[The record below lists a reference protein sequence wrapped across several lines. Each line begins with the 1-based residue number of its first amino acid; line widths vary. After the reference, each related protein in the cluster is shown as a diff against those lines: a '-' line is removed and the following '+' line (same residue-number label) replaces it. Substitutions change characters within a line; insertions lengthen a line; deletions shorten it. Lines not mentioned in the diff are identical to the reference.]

1 MGRPRS
7 DISSLTRASEGDVK
21 MVDLRR
27 LSEEIRRLYGIVD
40 ELESVCCEHGR
51 HFTLDGHLLGSI
63 GEVYAAERYG
73 LRLLTSSAKR
83 HDAVTEDGRLVQ
95 IKVTQSRAKKKTV
108 PLSHEPDYLLVLV
121 VDESG
126 QFEEV
131 YNGPGDRVWDLVRD
145 KATPANGQYQVSLT
159 RIREINKALGC
170 KDRIEPVS
178 R

>member
-1 MGRPRS
+1 
-7 DISSLTRASEGDVK
+7 

-131 YNGPGDRVWDLVRD
+131 YNGLVDLMAHFCRTQKEIFGFPGGPLHDPCTIVWLIAPDV
-145 KATPANGQYQVSLT
+145 TLT
-159 RIREINKALGC
+159 FSPPSTAPSFLLC
-170 KDRIEPVS
+170 AVP
-178 R
+178 